1 MLAATAITLSRISPR
16 KNFQR
21 ALKDLGKAVALNR
34 NFVGVIRHNQ
44 GIVSAKPHL
53 YDKSVSAFHYA
64 ISLRCHQ
71 SIAFQNRGMMLL
83 RAKKY
88 DAAIQSQNYS
98 ISLKPNYGTAYTY
111 RGLAREGL
119 RKKNLAVADYKR
131 AM

>member
-1 MLAATAITLSRISPR
+1 M
-16 KNFQR
+16 
-21 ALKDLGKAVALNR
+21 ALNR

-44 GIVSAKPHL
+44 GIVSAKPRL
-53 YDKSVSAFHYA
+53 YDKSVSAFNHA
-64 ISLRCHQ
+64 FSQRCHK
-71 SIAFQNRGMMLL
+71 SIANLNRGMMLL

-88 DAAIQSQNYS
+88 DRAIQSLNYS

-119 RKKNLAVADYKR
+119 RKKNLAVGDYKR

>member
-1 MLAATAITLSRISPR
+1 M
-16 KNFQR
+16 
-21 ALKDLGKAVALNR
+21 ALNR

-44 GIVSAKPHL
+44 GIVSAKPRL
-53 YDKSVSAFHYA
+53 YEKSVSAFDHA
-64 ISLRCHQ
+64 TSLRCHQ
-71 SIAFQNRGMMLL
+71 SIAYLNRGMMLL

-88 DAAIQSQNYS
+88 DPAIQSLNYS

-119 RKKNLAVADYKR
+119 REKNLAVADYKR